1 MEDEFYEIFRAGNYP
16 QRSVSEE
23 DIAQIASSYDASF
36 QEAPISI
43 FHWGD
48 GFAYG
53 WIKELKAEGSS
64 LLASFKDVT
73 DELKAMVATKKL
85 KNHSIELY
93 EDLQGKGLYL
103 KALAMLGSE
112 APAVKG
118 MNPIQFAEGEAE
130 SYKFEEV
137 PAFAKDFAVDY
148 YKAQASKAESAKSQL
163 ETDLAQEKAK
173 SEQFSSENEQIQFTQ
188 RQAEFEVFLDQGI
201 EEGKFK
207 PVLREKAVALF
218 AHLDSIEVAEGEE
231 SPLEAFKQIITE
243 FKEQIQ
249 FGEQFTEGEGE
260 TSEYTVHELATAA
273 AEYQEEQRL
282 AGKVISTSAAVEYV
296 KNKNKKDSK

>member
-103 KALAMLGSE
+103 KALAMLGSA

-148 YKAQASKAESAKSQL
+148 YKAQASKAESEKSQL

-173 SEQFSSENEQIQFTQ
+173 SEQFSSENEEIQFTQ
-188 RQAEFEVFLDQGI
+188 RQADFESFYDEGI
-201 EEGKFK
+201 KEGDFK
-207 PVLREKAVALF
+207 PVLKEKAVAVF
-218 AHLDSIEVAEGEE
+218 THLDAVETKEGED
-231 SPLEAFKQIITE
+231 SPVEAFKEIISE
-243 FKEQIQ
+243 LKAQMK
-249 FGEQFTEGEGE
+249 FGEQFTDGEGE
-260 TSEYTVHELATAA
+260 TTEYTVHELAAKA
-273 AEYQEEQRL
+273 AEYQEEQRK
-282 AGKVISTSAAVEYV
+282 AGKVVSTSAAVEYV
-296 KNKNKKDSK
+296 KNQKNKDSK